1 MRKIELFI
9 IYFPENVLRE
19 GVLDRKFFKNKGKY
33 EVKIFE
39 GIVEGHRYK
48 GMLIFFRVDIL
59 VVKYKNLHVLS
70 AAEQYRG

>member
-39 GIVEGHRYK
+39 GIVEGQP
-48 GMLIFFRVDIL
+48 IL
-59 VVKYKNLHVLS
+59 MNIDLS
-70 AAEQYRG
+70 L